1 MNKRSHV
8 TARQMLFALG
18 FLLAFLSMTIFLF
31 SFQRD
36 EKRFTNITTELFAG
50 EMKANTL
57 NMHYTIA
64 HPENFG
70 IYDYK
75 PALGIYD
82 PGQELQ
88 GQAGLEN
95 TLAALNAIHKEN
107 LSPGDAR
114 LWQLM
119 NRSLEN
125 SLALGS
131 FSYYGEPLSPSSGT
145 QTQLP
150 ILLAEYTFRTRQ
162 DVEDYL
168 GLLDQTDEYL
178 ASLLVYEQEKAAAGL
193 LMPSSFLQEVRA
205 QCDSVITAD
214 ALESGTHFLQ
224 TTFRERIAAL
234 VQEGIVTAKEA
245 ESYQALNERLLRTVV
260 LPAYTSLGDGLLL
273 LEDDSILPSGLATLP
288 QGKAYYEKLMI
299 SKTGSYRPIDEI
311 QKLLTAQF
319 TREYDAV
326 KEIVA
331 QHPDLVSSYG
341 APPAFPLKSAAL
353 MLADLQQRMGKDF
366 PAIPGGTV
374 NAAVKALSPSL
385 EPYCAPAFY
394 LTSPLDD
401 TESNTIYINQAKTPD
416 GLDLY
421 TTLAHEGYPGH
432 LYQNAYHNR
441 TCQEQEERP
450 ARQLLWYGGYQEGWA
465 LYGEFLSYDYAAEL
479 LEEEGLET
487 AALWARLE
495 RHNRSLQLCLYS
507 LIDIMVHYEGAS
519 YSHIATALEGFG
531 ITDSDSIKSI
541 YHVIVQEPCNYLKY
555 YLGYLE
561 ILELKARAEELWDA
575 DYSDYR
581 FHCFYLDCGPCD
593 FLTLGELLE
602 ETPSGAP

>member
-178 ASLLVYEQEKAAAGL
+178 ASLLVYEQ
-193 LMPSSFLQEVRA
+193 
-205 QCDSVITAD
+205 
-214 ALESGTHFLQ
+214 
-224 TTFRERIAAL
+224 
-234 VQEGIVTAKEA
+234 
-245 ESYQALNERLLRTVV
+245 
-260 LPAYTSLGDGLLL
+260 
-273 LEDDSILPSGLATLP
+273 
-288 QGKAYYEKLMI
+288 
-299 SKTGSYRPIDEI
+299 
-311 QKLLTAQF
+311 
-319 TREYDAV
+319 
-326 KEIVA
+326 
-331 QHPDLVSSYG
+331 
-341 APPAFPLKSAAL
+341 
-353 MLADLQQRMGKDF
+353 
-366 PAIPGGTV
+366 
-374 NAAVKALSPSL
+374 
-385 EPYCAPAFY
+385 
-394 LTSPLDD
+394 
-401 TESNTIYINQAKTPD
+401 
-416 GLDLY
+416 
-421 TTLAHEGYPGH
+421 
-432 LYQNAYHNR
+432 
-441 TCQEQEERP
+441 
-450 ARQLLWYGGYQEGWA
+450 
-465 LYGEFLSYDYAAEL
+465 
-479 LEEEGLET
+479 
-487 AALWARLE
+487 
-495 RHNRSLQLCLYS
+495 
-507 LIDIMVHYEGAS
+507 
-519 YSHIATALEGFG
+519 
-531 ITDSDSIKSI
+531 
-541 YHVIVQEPCNYLKY
+541 
-555 YLGYLE
+555 
-561 ILELKARAEELWDA
+561 
-575 DYSDYR
+575 
-581 FHCFYLDCGPCD
+581 
-593 FLTLGELLE
+593 
-602 ETPSGAP
+602 